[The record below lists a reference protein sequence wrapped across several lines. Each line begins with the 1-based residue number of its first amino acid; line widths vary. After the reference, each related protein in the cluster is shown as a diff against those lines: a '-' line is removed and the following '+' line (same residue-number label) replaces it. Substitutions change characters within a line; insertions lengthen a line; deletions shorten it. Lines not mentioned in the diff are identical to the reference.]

1 MAHNTVISHDS
12 NARNKLN
19 FATVYTD
26 EFQLARKDVINQK
39 TSKLFSD
46 DGITIVLQDVDIKVD
61 MLLIVQINQPII
73 DLSVTTP
80 QNIER
85 PSSVISTVYNREE
98 SPSSSLHWI
107 HLDVLVVYAILKCER
122 FILKQKTEP
131 NHYFL
136 GDAMLLIE
144 GICLALLTIKITF

>member
-1 MAHNTVISHDS
+1 MISYLITSEMAHNTVISHDS

-85 PSSVISTVYNREE
+85 PSSVISTVYNTEKNLLQVLYTGFTWMF
-98 SPSSSLHWI
+98 SL
-107 HLDVLVVYAILKCER
+107 
-122 FILKQKTEP
+122 F
-131 NHYFL
+131 
-136 GDAMLLIE
+136 MLS
-144 GICLALLTIKITF
+144 